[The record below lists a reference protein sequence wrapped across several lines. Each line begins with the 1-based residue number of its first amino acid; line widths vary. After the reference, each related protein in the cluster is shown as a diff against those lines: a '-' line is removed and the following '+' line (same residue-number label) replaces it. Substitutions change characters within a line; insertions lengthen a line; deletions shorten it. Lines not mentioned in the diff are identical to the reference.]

1 MDSDD
6 EVVQILSAGVFLKV
20 EEGTDLISFKN
31 PPCKNVT
38 TPNISDLFM
47 FPRWKRQLN
56 LLICWE
62 RVSDQVLKN
71 SCYPDT

>member
-20 EEGTDLISFKN
+20 EEGTDLISLRN

-47 FPRWKRQLN
+47 FPRWKRQ
-56 LLICWE
+56 
-62 RVSDQVLKN
+62 
-71 SCYPDT
+71 